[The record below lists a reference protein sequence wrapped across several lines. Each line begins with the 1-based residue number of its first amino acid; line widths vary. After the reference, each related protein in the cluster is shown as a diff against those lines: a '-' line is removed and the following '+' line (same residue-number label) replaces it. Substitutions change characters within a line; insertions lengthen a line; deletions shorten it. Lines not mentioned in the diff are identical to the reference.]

1 MGTARCFFTW
11 NRRYPELYNNISLQ
25 KGDYKLVA
33 HTNYNAEINDFELF
47 DIKSDPGE
55 KTNLV
60 KKKQTLPLIKTKLD
74 SIYKQ
79 LIALT
84 IGESARIF
92 VGNKNE
98 NPVFLNRN
106 DAAGER
112 GIWDQEEIYGKWL
125 VNIAEGNYNIRFR
138 FLHPVEA
145 GGQMVLETGT
155 IVNQT
160 KIETGNTDVI
170 EMKNVRL
177 PALDCDLTPFYSI
190 GNKNILP
197 FWVELE
203 RTE

>member
-1 MGTARCFFTW
+1 M
-11 NRRYPELYNNISLQ
+11 
-25 KGDYKLVA
+25 
-33 HTNYNAEINDFELF
+33 
-47 DIKSDPGE
+47 
-55 KTNLV
+55 
-60 KKKQTLPLIKTKLD
+60 
-74 SIYKQ
+74 YKQ
-79 LIALT
+79 LVASYNLVNPP
-84 IGESARIF
+84 RIF

-138 FLHPVEA
+138 FLKPVDA

-155 IVNQT
+155 IVNQL
-160 KIETGNTDVI
+160 KVEKGNIEII

-177 PALDCDLTPFYSI
+177 PALDCELTSFYSI